1 MVDAALGIE
10 SSSSLDGRT
19 FDYDAESDSPVLV
32 GDLLTL
38 RTDGESPLLV
48 QIMTKE
54 RAEGSHVRGTGVV
67 LGKLENG
74 ALSPPDARPFSSA
87 TVDRADPRV
96 LDGLISRRGPVA
108 RVGTTRTGEFPAL
121 LFANSFNRHT
131 FLCGQSGSGK
141 TYALGVILEQLLA
154 VTDLRM
160 VILDP
165 NGDFVRLGELHPDVV
180 EGDAGPLRAAQGG
193 VRVFR
198 PGSQSAEPL
207 RLLWSEL
214 TRRAQAAV
222 LQLDPIR
229 DRGEYNVLL
238 NLPPTDPGLERN
250 DFLKAIGALGEDGR
264 AITTRLENLGIL
276 DWALWARGASS
287 VLEAIEERPRAA
299 VLEIGSFD
307 TGAERS
313 ASALAVLDHLWE
325 RRERR
330 EPTLIVIDEAHNICT
345 TEPADELQAL
355 ATERLVQIAGE
366 GRKYG
371 LWLLVSTQRP
381 SKIHPNVLSQC
392 DNLVL
397 MRMNAPADLDDLGRV
412 FGYAPP
418 SMLESA
424 PAFTKGEA
432 LLAGGFTFAPTIAR
446 IGGRLTPEGG
456 SDVAV
461 PLPDLP

>member
-1 MVDAALGIE
+1 MAEALGIA
-10 SSSSLDGRT
+10 SSSSLDGHT
-19 FDYDAESDSPVLV
+19 LDYDAESDSPVLV

-38 RTDGESPLLV
+38 RTEWETSLLV
-48 QIMTKE
+48 QIRTKE
-54 RAEGSHVRGTGVV
+54 RAEGRHVRGTGVV
-67 LGKLENG
+67 LGKLEEG
-74 ALSPPDARPFSSA
+74 ALSPPDARPFSTA
-87 TVDRADPRV
+87 TIDRADPGM
-96 LDGLISRRGPVA
+96 LGPLMSRGGPVA
-108 RVGTTRTGEFPAL
+108 RVGTTRTGGLPAL

-141 TYALGVILEQLLA
+141 TYALGVILEQLLS

-165 NGDFVRLGELHPDVV
+165 NGDFVRLGEIRPHAV
-180 EGDAGPLRAAQGG
+180 EGTGALRAAQDT

-198 PGSQSAEPL
+198 PGSHGAEPL
-207 RLLWSEL
+207 HLLWSEL
-214 TRRAQAAV
+214 TRPAQGAV
-222 LQLDPIR
+222 MQLDPIR

-238 NLPPTDPGLERN
+238 NLPTTDPGLERG
-250 DFLKAIGALGEDGR
+250 DFLKEIGDLGEDGR
-264 AITTRLENLGIL
+264 AIATRLENLGIL
-276 DWALWARGASS
+276 DWSLWARGASS
-287 VLEAIEERPRAA
+287 VLAAIDERPRAA
-299 VLEIGSFD
+299 VLEIGTFD

-345 TEPADELQAL
+345 TEPANELQAL

-397 MRMNAPADLDDLGRV
+397 MRMNAPADLEDLGRT

-418 SMLESA
+418 SMLRSA
-424 PAFTKGEA
+424 PAFAKGEV

-461 PLPDLP
+461 PLPSTP

>member
-1 MVDAALGIE
+1 MADALGIA

-38 RTDGESPLLV
+38 QTEDETSLLV
-48 QIMTKE
+48 QIRTKE
-54 RAEGSHVRGTGVV
+54 RAEGNLVRGTGVV
-67 LGKLENG
+67 LGRLENG
-74 ALSPPDARPFSSA
+74 ALLPPDARPFSTA
-87 TVDRADPRV
+87 TIDRADPGI
-96 LDGLISRRGPVA
+96 LDPLISRGGPVA
-108 RVGTTRTGEFPAL
+108 RVGTTRTGGLPAL

-141 TYALGVILEQLLA
+141 TYALGVILERLLA
-154 VTDLRM
+154 VTDMRM

-165 NGDFVRLGELHPDVV
+165 NGDFVRLGELRSDAVD
-180 EGDAGPLRAAQGG
+180 GDAGPLLAAQGS

-198 PGSQSAEPL
+198 PGSHRAESL

-214 TRRAQAAV
+214 ARRAQAAV

-238 NLPPTDPGLERN
+238 NLPPTNPDLKRG
-250 DFLKAIGALGEDGR
+250 DFLEGIGALGEDGR

-287 VLEAIEERPRAA
+287 VLEAIEERPRAT
-299 VLEIGSFD
+299 VLDIGSFD

-313 ASALAVLDHLWE
+313 AAALAILDDLWE

-330 EPTLIVIDEAHNICT
+330 EPTLIVIDEAHNVCT
-345 TEPADELQAL
+345 TEPADQLQAL

-397 MRMNAPADLDDLGRV
+397 MRMNAPADLEDLGRV

-418 SMLESA
+418 SMLQSA

-446 IGGRLTPEGG
+446 IEGRLTPEGG

-461 PLPDLP
+461 PLPTP

>member
-1 MVDAALGIE
+1 MADALGIV

-38 RTDGESPLLV
+38 RADETSLLV

-54 RAEGSHVRGTGVV
+54 RAEGKVVRGTGVI
-67 LGKLENG
+67 LGKFENG
-74 ALSPPDARPFSSA
+74 ALSPPDARPFSTAAIS
-87 TVDRADPRV
+87 RADPGK
-96 LDGLISRRGPVA
+96 LDGLISREGPVA
-108 RVGTTRTGEFPAL
+108 RVGSTRTGGLPAL

-141 TYALGVILEQLLA
+141 TYALGVILERLLA

-165 NGDFVRLGELHPDVV
+165 NGDFVRLGELRHDAV
-180 EGDAGPLRAAQGG
+180 EGDAGSLRAAQES

-198 PGSQSAEPL
+198 PGSHRAEPL

-214 TRRAQAAV
+214 TRPTQGAV

-238 NLPPTDPGLERN
+238 NLPPTDPGLGRS
-250 DFLKAIGALGEDGR
+250 DFLKEIGALGEDGR

-276 DWALWARGASS
+276 DWSLWARGASS
-287 VLEAIEERPRAA
+287 VLEAIEDRPRAA
-299 VLEIGSFD
+299 VLEIGSFA
-307 TGAERS
+307 TGPERS
-313 ASALAVLDHLWE
+313 AAALAVLDHLWE

-330 EPTLIVIDEAHNICT
+330 EPTLIVIDEAHNVCT

-397 MRMNAPADLDDLGRV
+397 MRMNAPADLEDLGRV

-418 SMLESA
+418 SMLQAA

-446 IGGRLTPEGG
+446 IEGRLTPEGG

-461 PLPDLP
+461 PLPSTP